1 MGKILSSIQIVS
13 AIVLCSIALVQV
25 NNLNT
30 REAYIR
36 GIKVGAIINK
46 TNDLTPLEQEYI
58 FQVLADTE
66 QLGKDVNVLE
76 VMRMVEMEE
85 EQLELAVE
93 NWNYTFCK

>member
-13 AIVLCSIALVQV
+13 AIVLCSIALVHV

-30 REAYIR
+30 REAHIR

-46 TNDLTPLEQEYI
+46 TNNLTPLQQEYI

-66 QLGKDVNVLE
+66 RLGKEVNVSE
-76 VMRMVEMEE
+76 IMEMVQMEE
-85 EQLELAVE
+85 EQLEVAIE